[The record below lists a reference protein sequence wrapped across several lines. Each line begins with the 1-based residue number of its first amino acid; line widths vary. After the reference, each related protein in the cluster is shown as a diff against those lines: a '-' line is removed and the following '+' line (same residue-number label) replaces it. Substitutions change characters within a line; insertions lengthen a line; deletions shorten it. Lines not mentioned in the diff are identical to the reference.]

1 MAPISRPI
9 RASFGLILGTAAG
22 VSLLT
27 GIIPWVLGMLLPVDS
42 LWIRIQVGGYMNF
55 VAAVWA
61 VVGALIGAFPGS
73 RSGSGLLGAAGLA
86 TGLTLARA
94 LPDAH
99 WTVVALGAATGLAY
113 GSVGGFLVG
122 RVLERSG

>member
-9 RASFGLILGTAAG
+9 RASFGLILGAAAG

-27 GIIPWVLGMLLPVDS
+27 AIIPWVLGMVLSVDS
-42 LWIRIQVGGYMNF
+42 LWIRLEVAGYMTL
-55 VAAVWA
+55 VAAIWGVLGAA
-61 VVGALIGAFPGS
+61 VGAFPGP

-94 LPDAH
+94 VPDAH

>member
-1 MAPISRPI
+1 MVPISRPI
-9 RASFGLILGTAAG
+9 RASFGLILGAAAG

-27 GIIPWVLGMLLPVDS
+27 GIIPWVLGALLSDDAWSFRFP
-42 LWIRIQVGGYMNF
+42 LLGYMNL
-55 VAAVWA
+55 VAAVWGVLGA
-61 VVGALIGAFPGS
+61 VVGAFPGP

-122 RVLERSG
+122 RVLERTG